1 MGRKVGEMNGCTF
14 GDSRAVILQ
23 SILSVFSSSSP
34 SLNSAIAEG
43 MVFEGWRG
51 EG

>member
-23 SILSVFSSSSP
+23 SI
-34 SLNSAIAEG
+34 AEG